1 MRRKN
6 IFDKFKSP
14 PNIKVASQSSLE
26 GQTLG
31 KYQVLE
37 PLGRG
42 GMARVYRAYH
52 PQLDRY
58 VAIKVLRSD
67 LVEDEEFLS
76 RFRREAQAV
85 AALRHPNIVQVYD
98 FDVEGEL
105 YYMVLELLGG
115 DTLKVRL
122 ADYLAR
128 DEQMPWGE
136 MVRILLDVLDGL
148 AYAHNEGMIHRD
160 IKPANILL
168 SRRGQAV
175 VADFGIAQIIGGT
188 RHTVTGAMMGTLNYM
203 APEQGLEGRCDARS
217 DIYSLGI
224 VFYEMQTRHT
234 PFEADTPLAIL
245 MKHLNDPL
253 PLPRQ
258 IEPSI
263 PEPFERVV
271 LKALAKN
278 PADRYQSAE
287 AMARALHDAA
297 DEALIDLPDH
307 ISLPLSFTTTA
318 APSES
323 VAIFSG
329 TARKKIADAD
339 FADDDTDS
347 ALSERLEAE
356 LSAFESAEQ
365 AERAE
370 AVKSAGKE
378 LLGALGALGGLAM
391 GQAAKALR
399 DAVAAQEQKL
409 REAQTSKA
417 EISGSIEEMDEAQPD
432 EVDPDAP
439 LGERLEKKYNALA
452 AERSALKAGL
462 SDRQAKRAQRKAER
476 KALSTER
483 AARKKAQKSSERCE
497 PGCCGGVG
505 SATLSGIT
513 LVTVANLA
521 AVWVGGLTDDWRI
534 YEIGWPAQLF
544 LVSMLLCMV
553 MMASGSIWLL
563 IPTGIIFGNGI
574 LFTYYSFTGNWDHWA
589 FLWPFEP
596 LIVIVS
602 AWMPVVLAGRGKF
615 TCAVSR
621 AWGLVLWLGSV
632 GMTIAILML
641 VWPWFYDGALQ
652 FYQFG
657 LDTWSEISS
666 P

>member
-1 MRRKN
+1 MQRKN
-6 IFDKFKSP
+6 IFNKLKSP

-67 LVEDEEFLS
+67 LVEDEEFLA

-85 AALRHPNIVQVYD
+85 AGLRHPNIVQVYD
-98 FDVEGEL
+98 FDVEGEF

-122 ADYLAR
+122 ADYQAR

-168 SRRGQAV
+168 TRRGQAV

-224 VFYEMQTRHT
+224 VFYEMLTRRT

-245 MKHLNDPL
+245 MKHLNDPR

-278 PADRYQSAE
+278 PADRYQSVE
-287 AMARALHDAA
+287 TMARALHEAA
-297 DEALIDLPDH
+297 DEALIDLPDR
-307 ISLPLSFTTTA
+307 ISLPLSFTTSA

-339 FADDDTDS
+339 FAADDTDVG
-347 ALSERLEAE
+347 LSERLEAE
-356 LSAFESAEQ
+356 LAAFEAS
-365 AERAE
+365 ERAE
-370 AVKSAGKE
+370 KAEALKSAGKE
-378 LLGALGALGGLAM
+378 LLSALGALGGLAM

-399 DAVAAQEQKL
+399 DAVAAQEKKL
-409 REAQTSKA
+409 RERPSL
-417 EISGSIEEMDEAQPD
+417 EEMPEIQPAD
-432 EVDPDAP
+432 VDPDAP
-439 LGERLEKKYNALA
+439 LGERLEKKYSALSAERAALA
-452 AERSALKAGL
+452 AERAALEAGL
-462 SDRQAKRAQRKAER
+462 SDRQAKRLRRKA
-476 KALSTER
+476 ER
-483 AARKKAQKSSERCE
+483 AARKQAKKKSAEPCD

-505 SATLSGIT
+505 SAILSGIT
-513 LVTVANLA
+513 LVTLANLA
-521 AVWVGGLTDDWRI
+521 AVWVAGLTDNWKI
-534 YEIGWPAQLF
+534 YEIGWPMQLF
-544 LVSMLLCMV
+544 LVSILLCMV
-553 MMASGSIWLL
+553 MMASGSMWLL

-574 LFTYYSFTGNWDHWA
+574 LFTYYSFTQNWDHWA
-589 FLWPFEP
+589 FLWPLEP
-596 LIVIVS
+596 LVVVVS
-602 AWMPVVLAGRGKF
+602 VWMAVLLAGRGKF
-615 TCAVSR
+615 SCALSR
-621 AWGLVLWLGSV
+621 VLGLVLWLCSV
-632 GMTIAILML
+632 GLTVSILML
-641 VWPWFYDGALQ
+641 VWPWFYDSVFQ
-652 FYQFG
+652 FYQSG
-657 LDTWSEISS
+657 LTTWSDISS